1 MIVAEQKA
9 LEKIQE
15 MIKPYKKVLVMG
27 CGTCVTVCAAG
38 GQKEVE
44 ILASTMRLANQVKGT
59 PQEFAEKTITR
70 QCEWEYLDGAAEEI
84 KSSDAVLSLGCGVG
98 VQAIAERFP
107 SVIVLPGLNT
117 QFFGLPL
124 EQGVWAERCRGCGD
138 CKLDR
143 SAGICYIARCAK
155 SLQNG
160 PCGGSVNGK
169 CEVSKDIPCAWH
181 LIYERLKTLGQLE
194 ALDEIIQPKDWS
206 PSFAG
211 KPRKI
216 TREDLRITGKAKA

>member
-1 MIVAEQKA
+1 
-9 LEKIQE
+9 
-15 MIKPYKKVLVMG
+15 
-27 CGTCVTVCAAG
+27 GTCVTVCAAG

-44 ILASTMRLANQVKGT
+44 ILSSTLRLANQVGGN
-59 PQEFAEKTITR
+59 QQDFNEKTATR
-70 QCEWEYLDGAAEEI
+70 QCEWEYLDALAEDI
-84 KSSDAVLSLGCGVG
+84 KGCDAVLSLGCGVG

-138 CKLDR
+138 CKLDK
-143 SAGICYIARCAK
+143 SAGICYVARCAK

-169 CEVSKDIPCAWH
+169 CEVSKDIPCAWQ
-181 LIYERLKTLGQLE
+181 LIYDRLKTLGQLD

-206 PSFAG
+206 VSFAG

-216 TREDLRITGKAKA
+216 VREDLRLTSKIGAG

>member
-1 MIVAEQKA
+1 
-9 LEKIQE
+9 
-15 MIKPYKKVLVMG
+15 
-27 CGTCVTVCAAG
+27 
-38 GQKEVE
+38 KEVE
-44 ILASTMRLANQVKGT
+44 VLASTLRLANQVKGAS
-59 PQEFAEKTITR
+59 QELAEKTITR
-70 QCEWEYLDGAAEEI
+70 QCEWEYLDAAAEDI
-84 KSSDAVLSLGCGVG
+84 RSCDAVLSLGCGVG

-107 SVIVLPGLNT
+107 RVIVLPGLNT

-138 CKLDR
+138 CKLDL

-169 CEVSKDIPCAWH
+169 CEVSKEVPCAWA
-181 LIYERLKTLGQLE
+181 LIYERLKGLGQLQ
-194 ALDEIIQPKDWS
+194 ALDEIIPPKDWS
-206 PSFAG
+206 VSFAG

-216 TREDLRITGKAKA
+216 VREDLKLTGRAVAAKS

>member
-1 MIVAEQKA
+1 MIVAEQKP
-9 LEKIQE
+9 LEKIQA
-15 MIKPYKKVLVMG
+15 MIKPFNKVLIMG

-44 ILASTMRLANQVKGT
+44 VLASTLRLANQVKGNA
-59 PQEFAEKTITR
+59 QEIDEKTITR

-84 KSSDAVLSLGCGVG
+84 KSCDAVLSLGCGVG

-107 SVIVLPGLNT
+107 NVIVLPGLNT
-117 QFFGLPL
+117 QFFGMPL

-138 CKLDR
+138 CKLDLT
-143 SAGICYIARCAK
+143 AGICYVARCAK

-160 PCGGSVNGK
+160 PCGGSVDGK

-181 LIYERLKTLGQLE
+181 LIYERLKVLGQLP
-194 ALDEIIQPKDWS
+194 ALDEIVPPKDWS
-206 PSFAG
+206 CSFAG
-211 KPRKI
+211 RPRKI
-216 TREDLRITGKAKA
+216 VREDLRITSKAKA